1 MWPGGPAGTLRGMVS
16 PLLLVALLAL
26 AAPAAAL
33 APLPEPLPERL
44 ADTGYGRVEML
55 PFAPQYPLW
64 TDGAEK
70 RRWLHL
76 PAGRF
81 IDASRPD
88 AWQFPPGTKLWKE
101 FGFAGRPVETRYIER
116 LPDGVWRYA
125 SYLWDA
131 EGRSARLAPERG
143 LTLVLDAAP
152 GGRYDVPARLDC
164 TACHEGAPVPVLGA
178 SALQLSPDRD
188 PLAPH
193 AAPARPGDA
202 DLRSLSAGGWLS
214 GLPAALLE
222 RPPRIAAQSPA
233 ERAAF
238 GYLHAN
244 CGHCHNDH
252 GAPVALV
259 LAQSA
264 ADPAGSAARVRAS
277 LLDAPVRW
285 RPADAPPQARLV
297 VPGQPEASLLLAR
310 MQTRQPLRQMP
321 PLGTRAADAEGI
333 AAVTSWINHP
343 LLTRKEPQP

>member
-1 MWPGGPAGTLRGMVS
+1 MWPGGPAGTLPGMF
-16 PLLLVALLAL
+16 PLLVATALLIATAPC
-26 AAPAAAL
+26 AAE

-44 ADTGYGRVEML
+44 ADTGWGHLEML
-55 PFAPQYPLW
+55 PFSPQYPLW
-64 TDGAEK
+64 TDGADK

-76 PAGRF
+76 PEGRF

-88 AWQFPPGTKLWKE
+88 AWEFPPGTRLWKE

-116 LPDGVWRYA
+116 LPDGRWRYA
-125 SYLWDA
+125 SYLWEAD
-131 EGRSARLAPERG
+131 GRSARLAPERG
-143 LTLVLDAAP
+143 VTLAVQGAP
-152 GGRYDVPARLDC
+152 GGRYTVPGRLDC

-202 DLRSLSAGGWLS
+202 DLPTLIARGWLR
-214 GLPAALLE
+214 GLPAALLVQ
-222 RPPRIAAQSPA
+222 PPRIAAQSPV

-264 ADPAGSAARVRAS
+264 ADPAGSAARVRAA
-277 LLDAPVRW
+277 LLDGPDRW
-285 RPADAPPQARLV
+285 RPAGAGPDARLV
-297 VPGQPEASLLLAR
+297 VPGQPAASLLLAR
-310 MQTRQPLRQMP
+310 LQTRDPLRQMP
-321 PLGTRAADAEGI
+321 PLGTRQADAEGV

-343 LLTRKEPQP
+343 LLMRKEPQP

>member
-1 MWPGGPAGTLRGMVS
+1 MPS
-16 PLLLVALLAL
+16 PLLITALLAL
-26 AAPAAAL
+26 AAPAAAQV
-33 APLPEPLPERL
+33 PLPERL

-88 AWQFPPGTKLWKE
+88 AWQFPPGTRLWKE
-101 FGFAGRPVETRYIER
+101 FGFAGRPVETRFIER
-116 LPDGVWRYA
+116 LPDGGWRYA
-125 SYLWDA
+125 SYVWDA
-131 EGRSARLAPERG
+131 DGRDARLAPERG
-143 LTLVLDAAP
+143 LALAVDGAP
-152 GGRYDVPARLDC
+152 GGRYEVPSRADC
-164 TACHEGAPVPVLGA
+164 TACHDGAAVPVLGA
-178 SALQLSPDRD
+178 SALQLSPERD

-202 DLRSLSAGGWLS
+202 DLRTLSARGWLRN
-214 GLPAALLE
+214 LPAAMLE
-222 RPPRIAAQSPA
+222 EPPLIAARSPA

-244 CGHCHNDH
+244 CGHCHNDA

-264 ADPAGSAARVRAS
+264 ADPAGSAERVRAS
-277 LLDAPVRW
+277 LLNMPARYH
-285 RPADAPPQARLV
+285 PADGAPDARLV
-297 VPGQPEASLLLAR
+297 APGRPEASLLLAR
-310 MQTRQPLRQMP
+310 MQTRQRLRQMP
-321 PLGTRAADAEGI
+321 PLGTRQPDADGI